1 MGTATSA
8 LNFARSLGG
17 ALLVAAFGAIF
28 LASAAGTDHA
38 SVQTVIVEGLQNGM
52 DFAPVF
58 RWVFAAA
65 AVALLIATLVMVA
78 MEERPLRGRDQAIQ

>member
-1 MGTATSA
+1 
-8 LNFARSLGG
+8 
-17 ALLVAAFGAIF
+17 
-28 LASAAGTDHA
+28 
-38 SVQTVIVEGLQNGM
+38 VQTVIVEGRQNGM

-65 AVALLIATLVMVA
+65 AVALLIATLFMVA